1 MKSLVY
7 KKRLTEISRWTKSCM
22 FFFFIPPGYSSM
34 PPFRWSKSKYAI
46 YKYEVT
52 PYGKTLLQILKKSLQ
67 VQRLLKFLAK
77 KSLKLENETTHFWVR
92 LLQRHVWGFL
102 EEVFWWS
109 PIRSIFRP
117 TACDLSDFIVHCE
130 SFFRRLLGVF
140 GWLFLK
146 PLMGGGL

>member
-22 FFFFIPPGYSSM
+22 FFFSIPPGYSSI
-34 PPFRWSKSKYAI
+34 PPFRLSKSKYAI
-46 YKYEVT
+46 LIR
-52 PYGKTLLQILKKSLQ
+52 GHTLWKNIIANSEKIFASAATLKISS
-67 VQRLLKFLAK
+67 K
-77 KSLKLENETTHFWVR
+77 KITHFWVR

-130 SFFRRLLGVF
+130 SFSRRLLGVF
-140 GWLFLK
+140 GWLFLE
-146 PLMGGGL
+146 PLMRGGL